1 MYNINDNLDSNEA
14 SKKLKDKDC
23 KKFFDDQ
30 RKIANNNKKKTLGVK
45 IILPVNSILSYKY
58 IEYNREEC
66 INKYNEIYSYLKDN
80 NYIPPRL

>member
-30 RKIANNNKKKTLGVK
+30 RKIANNNKKKH
-45 IILPVNSILSYKY
+45 
-58 IEYNREEC
+58 
-66 INKYNEIYSYLKDN
+66 
-80 NYIPPRL
+80 